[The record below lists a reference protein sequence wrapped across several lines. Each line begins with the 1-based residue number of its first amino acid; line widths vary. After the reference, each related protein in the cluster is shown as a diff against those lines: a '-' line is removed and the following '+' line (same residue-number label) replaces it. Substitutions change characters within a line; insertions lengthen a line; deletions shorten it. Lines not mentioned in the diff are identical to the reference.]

1 MAKSFNARMKE
12 RFALITSSYD
22 KVNKLVHETAMEILR
37 HAEEHKDCST
47 AQGLIM
53 ALPASIRREQL
64 ILWFRLYTPI
74 VVKNSDDWAA
84 KMHPQESKMFVPFNA
99 EEADANPFYEL
110 AKKNKE
116 VAEALDAEG
125 ILKLISR
132 LAAQLDKKVKD
143 GEVEA
148 SVEDSVISAAAQ
160 LRRIRVTPKAPAN
173 DAGEGAAT
181 PKKAANA

>member
-12 RFALITSSYD
+12 RFALITASYD
-22 KVNKLVHETAMEILR
+22 KANKLVHETAMEILR

-84 KMHPQESKMFVPFNA
+84 KMHAQDSKMFVPFNA
-99 EEADANPFYEL
+99 TEADANPFYEL

-116 VAEALDAEG
+116 STGPLDDEG
-125 ILKLISR
+125 VRKLF
-132 LAAQLDKKVKD
+132 AQFIAGLEKKVKD
-143 GEVEA
+143 GAIAPEL
-148 SVEDSVISAAAQ
+148 EDSVTGAVATLKKI
-160 LRRIRVTPKAPAN
+160 RIKAKVPAN
-173 DAGEGAAT
+173 DAEEPQAQVKVA
-181 PKKAANA
+181 

>member
-22 KVNKLVHETAMEILR
+22 KVNKLVHDTAMEILR

-74 VVKNSDDWAA
+74 VVKNSDDWTA
-84 KMHPQESKMFVPFNA
+84 KMHAVDSKMFVAFNA
-99 EEADANPFYEL
+99 TEADANPFYEL

-116 VAEALDAEG
+116 QAGPLDAEG

-132 LAAQLDKKVKD
+132 LAATLEKKVTD
-143 GEVEA
+143 GEILPEL
-148 SVEDSVISAAAQ
+148 EDSATAAVNQ
-160 LRRIRVTPKAPAN
+160 LKKIRIKASAPAN
-173 DAGEGAAT
+173 DDSADKPAGKRNAA
-181 PKKAANA
+181 